1 MVSRWQRAMRRR
13 GLVGGLCVAASALLM
28 SPSHAQ
34 EGTDGREWRAHG
46 GDAGYTRYAP
56 LDQINRANVGTLRM
70 VWRRPAVDRSLRER
84 FPDLRHS
91 NNLRSTPI
99 MVGGMLYASNGIGLV
114 EAFDPAT
121 GETVWV
127 QELPASGDDAHRGRS
142 SRGVAYWHGR
152 APNDPRILSIR
163 GPYLLATDARTG
175 KLIPEFGDGGKVDLR
190 YFEHSAEP
198 LPFSYGSAPL
208 VVRDVVVVGSAMP
221 DHPPV
226 KEADPGYVRAYDVRT
241 GERRWTFNPIPGEG
255 ELGVETWLDES
266 WRYSGTAN
274 VWTMMSGDDELGLV
288 YLPTGAPTNDTYGGH
303 RPGANLFANSLVCVR
318 ADTGERVWYFQIVHH
333 DLWDYDN
340 NAAPMLIDVEFENRP
355 GVTKA
360 VVQLTKQSMA
370 YVFDRVTGEP
380 IWPIEERA
388 VPGSNTPDEWMSP
401 TQPIPTRPA
410 PFDRQGFAVDDL
422 IDFTPELHDEA
433 LEIARSY
440 VLGPLFTP
448 PSIRGEGPNDTKG
461 TLQMPGKVGG
471 AEWGGAAYDPET
483 ALLYVPSITAAFASD
498 LRPGDPDRMN
508 VRYTTGLRA
517 YVEGPQG
524 LPLTKP
530 PYGRITAID
539 MRTGEHRWM
548 APNGD
553 GPRDHP
559 AIRHLDLPPLGQPGR
574 GMPLLTK
581 TLLFVSEGD
590 PIMAGT
596 PPGGGPAA
604 GKAFRAF
611 DKASGAVLW
620 ETTLPAGT
628 TGAPISYMHEGRQY
642 VVLPIGAHDHPS
654 EWVALALP

>member
-1 MVSRWQRAMRRR
+1 
-13 GLVGGLCVAASALLM
+13 
-28 SPSHAQ
+28 
-34 EGTDGREWRAHG
+34 
-46 GDAGYTRYAP
+46 
-56 LDQINRANVGTLRM
+56 
-70 VWRRPAVDRSLRER
+70 
-84 FPDLRHS
+84 
-91 NNLRSTPI
+91 
-99 MVGGMLYASNGIGLV
+99 
-114 EAFDPAT
+114 
-121 GETVWV
+121 
-127 QELPASGDDAHRGRS
+127 
-142 SRGVAYWHGR
+142 
-152 APNDPRILSIR
+152 
-163 GPYLLATDARTG
+163 
-175 KLIPEFGDGGKVDLR
+175 
-190 YFEHSAEP
+190 
-198 LPFSYGSAPL
+198 
-208 VVRDVVVVGSAMP
+208 
-221 DHPPV
+221 
-226 KEADPGYVRAYDVRT
+226 
-241 GERRWTFNPIPGEG
+241 
-255 ELGVETWLDES
+255 
-266 WRYSGTAN
+266 
-274 VWTMMSGDDELGLV
+274 
-288 YLPTGAPTNDTYGGH
+288 
-303 RPGANLFANSLVCVR
+303 
-318 ADTGERVWYFQIVHH
+318 
-333 DLWDYDN
+333 
-340 NAAPMLIDVEFENRP
+340 
-355 GVTKA
+355 
-360 VVQLTKQSMA
+360 
-370 YVFDRVTGEP
+370 
-380 IWPIEERA
+380 
-388 VPGSNTPDEWMSP
+388 MSP